1 MSDDHTPSPA
11 ITRLRQQR
19 ELQRKGLQEPESSGL
34 TGVAAIK
41 YAAIV
46 RAIPISSP
54 WWRPPGHVLGVEGRR
69 GSSGARSSLTQRRG
83 STWPQERGGLRR
95 CCGAS

>member
-1 MSDDHTPSPA
+1 MSDDDHTPSPA

-19 ELQRKGLQEPESSGL
+19 ELERKRLEEPESSGL

-46 RAIPISSP
+46 IIVLAILSVIA
-54 WWRPPGHVLGVEGRR
+54 WYVIPGFNN
-69 GSSGARSSLTQRRG
+69 
-83 STWPQERGGLRR
+83 
-95 CCGAS
+95 

>member
-19 ELQRKGLQEPESSGL
+19 ELERKGLQEPESSGL

-46 RAIPISSP
+46 IIVLAILAVAAWYVI
-54 WWRPPGHVLGVEGRR
+54 PGVNH
-69 GSSGARSSLTQRRG
+69 
-83 STWPQERGGLRR
+83 
-95 CCGAS
+95 

>member
-1 MSDDHTPSPA
+1 MSDDPTPSPA

-34 TGVAAIK
+34 TGFAAIK

-46 RAIPISSP
+46 IIVLAVLSFIAWYVIP
-54 WWRPPGHVLGVEGRR
+54 
-69 GSSGARSSLTQRRG
+69 AFNN
-83 STWPQERGGLRR
+83 
-95 CCGAS
+95 